1 MLEFFWNR
9 KSIEYFISNRDFMAI
24 LNWIYQ
30 VDWNETTFNN
40 INIAK
45 FYLNRPLANAIGSQ
59 RTVLLKHNIASA
71 WPEHCLY
78 TVVQCKSSKINY
90 LQLLISNLQI
100 TLSNKYFGKQ
110 LLKDSGIYSA
120 KTTQLVLS
128 MKLFP

>member
-24 LNWIYQ
+24 SNWIYQ

-59 RTVLLKHNIASA
+59 CTVLLKHNMASA

-78 TVVQCKSSKINY
+78 IVVQCKSSKINY

-110 LLKDSGIYSA
+110 LLKDSGTYSA